1 MIKLNT
7 KTIDD
12 KYSLALTTLIRSKNT
27 QIDDLKNALLQV
39 GARIGSEIVADNM
52 LIKSEVT
59 TPMDQQFQGFSF
71 SNCLNLLYSTK
82 DDFNYFAKGIA
93 TAIPNVEQGY
103 FDFQGKRGLD
113 ALTLPIRAVSHPPI
127 NKDTPIESVIIAKA
141 VLATGCTAIS
151 LTKNIIS
158 KYYPKK
164 IIIATAFYS
173 IRGVQEL
180 TKEIP
185 SIDWIYK
192 IGKAELLNEK
202 GMLVPG
208 VGNLDERLS
217 G

>member
-1 MIKLNT
+1 MNT
-7 KTIDD
+7 KTIED
-12 KYSLALTTLIRSKNT
+12 KYTLALTTLIRSKNT
-27 QIDDLKNALLQV
+27 QTDDLKKALYQV
-39 GARIGSEIVADNM
+39 GARIGSDIVSDNM
-52 LIKSEVT
+52 LVKSEIT
-59 TPMDQQFQGFSF
+59 TPMDHQFQGFSF
-71 SNCLNLLYSTK
+71 SSGLNLLYSTK
-82 DDFNYFAKGIA
+82 DDFNHFANGIA
-93 TAIPNVEQGY
+93 SAIPNVEQGY

-113 ALTLPIRAVSHPPI
+113 ALTLPIRAVSHPSI
-127 NKDTPIESVIIAKA
+127 SKDVPIESVIIAKA

-151 LTKNIIS
+151 LTKNIIG

-173 IRGVQEL
+173 IRGIQEL
-180 TKEIP
+180 MREIP

-192 IGKAELLNEK
+192 IGEAELLNEN